1 MPPDTSGA
9 RNPATTVDGQRF
21 AGGWFD
27 SSGPL
32 VRTARLRRAETAGP
46 GSTLRARRPVLSAIA
61 LFGLLI
67 GFLVALVALLAL
79 ISDTAPGGNATA
91 IELMIQILVLVG
103 AVLLLAGRMAR
114 RS

>member
-1 MPPDTSGA
+1 
-9 RNPATTVDGQRF
+9 
-21 AGGWFD
+21 
-27 SSGPL
+27 
-32 VRTARLRRAETAGP
+32 
-46 GSTLRARRPVLSAIA
+46 
-61 LFGLLI
+61 LLI